1 MSIFT
6 SHRHVI
12 SKVIVLALSYHF
24 VVLCLRLFTK
34 FHKIFSGH
42 FKQVLFCF
50 SVANYHTAL
59 ATFPVAHIFFIMC
72 QASLYAV
79 ISLSVRRQKY
89 GYLSSINRDHFF
101 LEKSI
106 IAHCSFPCRHIF
118 QNYRKVWK
126 EILVCFGEHVLCKCC
141 VDKHSV

>member
-59 ATFPVAHIFFIMC
+59 ATFPLAHIFFIMC

-101 LEKSI
+101 SREIDHSSLFISVSPYFSKLSQSLERDI
-106 IAHCSFPCRHIF
+106 GMFWRTCAV
-118 QNYRKVWK
+118 QM
-126 EILVCFGEHVLCKCC
+126 LC
-141 VDKHSV
+141 